1 MQPVSY
7 LIRSRSQT
15 PPVAVLTFGDRRAP
29 RALRDLPTTGLDG
42 LTAWRR
48 VVVVG
53 SSADLAATLTALLR
67 ADRLDVEVAHV
78 RHPWRARRALTAPA
92 TRVPLIR
99 DETGTVVIGAAHWRP
114 ADGQRTIRGEA
125 VVDDTVLFDG
135 QVPAVRIEPTAQ
147 LPGLRAAVLAG
158 RWRPRRWVTGR
169 AAQLGTTGALVI
181 RDGVPGPRPLR
192 RSTFYRHTEGWLRVG
207 RR

>member
-1 MQPVSY
+1 M
-7 LIRSRSQT
+7 
-15 PPVAVLTFGDRRAP
+15 TFDGRRAP
-29 RALRDLPTTGLDG
+29 RALRGLPTTGLDG

-53 SSADLAATLTALLR
+53 SAADLAATLTALLR
-67 ADRLDVEVAHV
+67 AERLDIEVAHV
-78 RHPWRARRALTAPA
+78 RRRRGRARWALSSPA

-99 DETGTVVIGAAHWRP
+99 DETGTVVAGAAHWRP
-114 ADGQRTIRGEA
+114 ADGQPTIRGEA

-135 QVPAVRIEPTAQ
+135 EVPMIRIEPTGTP
-147 LPGLRAAVLAG
+147 PGLRAAVLTG

-169 AAQLGTTGALVI
+169 AAQLGTTGALVE
-181 RDGVPGPRPLR
+181 RDGVTGARPVR
-192 RSTFYRHTEGWLRVG
+192 RSTFYRHTEGWLRVV

>member
-1 MQPVSY
+1 M
-7 LIRSRSQT
+7 
-15 PPVAVLTFGDRRAP
+15 TFAGRRAP

-53 SSADLAATLTALLR
+53 STADLAATLTALLR

-78 RHPWRARRALTAPA
+78 RRWRPARWALTSPA

-99 DETGTVVIGAAHWRP
+99 DETGSVVVGAAHWRP
-114 ADGQRTIRGEA
+114 PDGQPALRGEG

-135 QVPAVRIEPTAQ
+135 EVPAVRVEPTGTP
-147 LPGLRAAVLAG
+147 PGLRAAVLANW
-158 RWRPRRWVTGR
+158 WRPRRWVTGR
-169 AAQLGTTGALVI
+169 AAQLGTTGALVE
-181 RDGVPGPRPLR
+181 RDGVTGARPVR